1 VNRLRTLLFACTALT
16 TLALSIGAS
25 ADTKL
30 DISNWKE
37 ILPEAVYTKLVDE
50 SIKNLNTYTASASQF
65 NQNGRRVQA
74 EATNLLVYA
83 EIAQRAGQ
91 ANAVGLR
98 KAAEE
103 LLAAAKAKKGDEAK
117 KLAASLAGYK
127 KMTGTGSGD
136 SDLAKTTSL
145 KTIMDVS
152 VKEIDR
158 NLTQYKRLTPAA
170 FAAKAHVDDL
180 GRMRIGRHARHGKA
194 RGPGHA
200 IHDVGEVAAATTE
213 DTDRQD
219 IGVPVDSG
227 HARAVVGIGG
237 DDAGVDH
244 PVGEGVAGNLDTD
257 VTRVCR
263 LDQTAVID

>member
-1 VNRLRTLLFACTALT
+1 MNRLRTLLFACTALT
-16 TLALSIGAS
+16 TLALSVGAS

-37 ILPEAVYTKLVDE
+37 ILPEAAYTRLVEE

-83 EIAQRAGQ
+83 EIAQRAGES
-91 ANAVGLR
+91 NAAGLR

-117 KLAASLAGYK
+117 KLVASLAGYK
-127 KMTGTGSGD
+127 KMTGTGGE

-170 FAAKAHVDDL
+170 FAAKGKSEEVVAAMYKLAAMSVATTAHVPTSDFPAGKSAKDWL
-180 GRMRIGRHARHGKA
+180 TAAEDMRKHSL
-194 RGPGHA
+194 
-200 IHDVGEVAAATTE
+200 AAAAAASGKKLPELKKAVNDLSAACAKCHE
-213 DTDRQD
+213 DF
-219 IGVPVDSG
+219 
-227 HARAVVGIGG
+227 
-237 DDAGVDH
+237 
-244 PVGEGVAGNLDTD
+244 
-257 VTRVCR
+257 RVEKN
-263 LDQTAVID
+263 